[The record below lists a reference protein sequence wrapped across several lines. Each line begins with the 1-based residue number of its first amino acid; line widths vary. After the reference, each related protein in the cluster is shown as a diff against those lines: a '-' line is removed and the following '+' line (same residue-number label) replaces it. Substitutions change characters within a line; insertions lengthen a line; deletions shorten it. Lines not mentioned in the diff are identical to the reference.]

1 MRLCLSL
8 SHLELLRRSV
18 CDEDG
23 DAVGLGIELG
33 EALQHSVVRKL
44 LELLRLRNT
53 HPAFDGDFEV
63 EARDRAIELR
73 WRNGEAMCSLHVD
86 LASRRATIADG
97 RRARLIAGPI

>member
-1 MRLCLSL
+1 MIVR
-8 SHLELLRRSV
+8 
-18 CDEDG
+18 DG
-23 DAVGLGIELG
+23 DGRAINRHNYSVLELG

-73 WRNGEAMCSLHVD
+73 CRVRLP
-86 LASRRATIADG
+86 RR
-97 RRARLIAGPI
+97 RP